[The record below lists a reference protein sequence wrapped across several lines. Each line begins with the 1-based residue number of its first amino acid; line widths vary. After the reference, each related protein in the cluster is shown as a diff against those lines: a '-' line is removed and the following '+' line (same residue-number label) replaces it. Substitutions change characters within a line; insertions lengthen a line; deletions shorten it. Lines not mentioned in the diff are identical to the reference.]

1 MTARRII
8 TGTAS
13 RLWWI
18 PLTLAGILGDRGARM
33 RWLFV
38 PAIVGVT
45 AALSTTAKLTVRR
58 PRPHRHHRSPQ
69 AGHAGLASS
78 FPSTHAACAFAI
90 ASWMSRSRPRN
101 LSYPLAAGVGYARVH
116 KHAHHLSDVV
126 AGSVVGYAVGWC
138 ADWAWRILREAAGGC
153 FAGVRCARAAR
164 RSPHEPVAHGSL
176 VNVRRVKVAAAAA
189 AVVAAIM
196 VLGGVGAV
204 RAWASTPVVE
214 PGTLYAQVRQI
225 CPAPKPDDASC
236 FALALVPAPAS
247 APGAGPYVAGGGAL
261 SRGPA
266 GGLTPSDLA
275 SAYGFLPSIGG
286 IGQTVAVVDTYD
298 DPDIEQDL
306 GTFDRQYGLPA
317 CTESNG
323 CFEKVS
329 QTGSSTSLPAAD
341 TVGWSVEESLDVE
354 TVHSVCES
362 CKILLV
368 EADSESLADLATAAN
383 EAVTLGA
390 TEVSNSYGALE
401 TEIGESEQ
409 AAYDHP
415 GVVVTAASGDFGYLN
430 WDYVAAFLK
439 APARP
444 DAPASLPTVVAVG
457 GTSLQLKSSGAR
469 KSESVWNDSGR
480 PTHKEFKRFSATGG
494 GCSTVFTA
502 PAWQQSVPGW
512 ASTGCG
518 TKRLANDIAAVA
530 DPYTG
535 FDVYDSYAYEPEFT
549 PGWVTLGGT
558 SLSSP
563 LVAALYGL
571 AGDSYGVSYPA
582 ASLYAHLGESSAL
595 YDVTKGGNGYCD
607 GEEPGP
613 CGEPTINEEFGD
625 IDCGGTTTC
634 DAAAGFDGPS
644 GVGTPNGLA
653 ALDGPLQIKPTAVTK
668 AASSVT
674 ANSAVLNA
682 TVNPNGAAV
691 SACTFEYGPTSSYG
705 QSAPCAT
712 LPGSGTN
719 PVAVSTTIAGLAAK
733 STYHFGITAT
743 NPYGT
748 GAGKGKTRKTS

>member
-1 MTARRII
+1 MTARRIV

-13 RLWWI
+13 RLWWV
-18 PLTLAGILGDRGARM
+18 PLTLVGLLGDRSARM

-38 PAIVGVT
+38 PAVVGVT

-58 PRPHRHHRSPQ
+58 PRPHTQHRSP
-69 AGHAGLASS
+69 HAARTGLASS
-78 FPSTHAACAFAI
+78 FPSTHTACAFAI

-101 LSYPLAAGVGYARVH
+101 WPYLLAAGVGYTRVH
-116 KHAHHLSDVV
+116 KQAHHLSDVV
-126 AGSVVGYAVGWC
+126 AGSVAGYGVGWC
-138 ADWAWRILREAAGGC
+138 VDWAWRILVVAARGC
-153 FAGVRCARAAR
+153 FAGVRRARAAR
-164 RSPHEPVAHGSL
+164 QAPRERVAHGRL
-176 VNVRRVKVAAAAA
+176 VNMRRAKVAAA

-196 VLGGVGAV
+196 VMGGGAV
-204 RAWASTPVVE
+204 RAWASAPIPEV
-214 PGTLYAQVRQI
+214 GTLYAKVRRV
-225 CPAPKPDDASC
+225 CPAPKPGDASC

-247 APGAGPYVAGGGAL
+247 AAGAIPYVAGGGAL

-266 GGLTPSDLA
+266 GGLTPADLA

-286 IGQTVAVVDTYD
+286 VGQTVAVVDAYD

-323 CFEKVS
+323 CFEKVG
-329 QTGSSTSLPAAD
+329 QTGSATSLPSAD
-341 TVGWSVEESLDVE
+341 KDGWSVEESLDVE

-368 EADSESLADLATAAN
+368 EADSESLPDLAAAAH

-401 TEIGESEQ
+401 TEMGESEQ

-415 GVVVTAASGDFGYLN
+415 GVVVTAASGDLGYLN
-430 WDYVAAFLK
+430 WDYVAAFLT

-444 DAPASLPTVVAVG
+444 NAPASLPTVVAVG
-457 GTSLQLKSSGAR
+457 GTSLQLTARGAR

-480 PTHKEFKRFSATGG
+480 PTHKEFKRFSASGG
-494 GCSTVFTA
+494 GCSTMFTA

-512 ASTGCG
+512 ASAGCG
-518 TKRLANDIAAVA
+518 SKRLANDTAAVA

-535 FDVYDSYAYEPEFT
+535 FDVYDSYMYEPEFT
-549 PGWVTLGGT
+549 PGWMTLGGT

-571 AGDSYGVSYPA
+571 AGGSHGVSYPA
-582 ASLYAHLGESSAL
+582 ASLYSHLGESSAL

-613 CGEPTINEEFGD
+613 CGEPAINEEFGD
-625 IDCGGTTTC
+625 VDCEGTTAC

-644 GVGTPNGLA
+644 GVGTPNGLGA
-653 ALDGPLQIKPTAVTK
+653 FGGPLQIKPTAVTK

-674 ANSAVLNA
+674 ASSAVLNA

-705 QSAPCAT
+705 HSEPCAT
-712 LPGSGTN
+712 LPGSGTS
-719 PVAVSTTIAGLAAK
+719 PVAVSTTITGLAAK
-733 STYHFGITAT
+733 NSYHFRITAT

-748 GAGKGKTRKTS
+748 GTGKGKTLKTS